1 MKITEYIKESRAELS
16 HVNWPTRNQTA
27 VFSAIVIVI
36 SVVGALYLGL
46 LDSVFKMIVEKV
58 FGF

>member
-1 MKITEYIKESRAELS
+1 MKITEYIKESKAELK

-27 VFSAIVIVI
+27 VFSGIVVAI
-36 SVVGALYLGL
+36 SAVGAIYLGL
-46 LDSVFKMIVEKV
+46 LDSGFKVIIEKV

>member
-16 HVNWPTRNQTA
+16 HVNWPTRNQTVA
-27 VFSAIVIVI
+27 FSVIVI
-36 SVVGALYLGL
+36 GVSVAGAIYLGF
-46 LDSVFKMIVEKV
+46 LDSVFKMIIEKV

>member
-1 MKITEYIKESRAELS
+1 MKITEYIKESKAELS

-27 VFSAIVIVI
+27 VFSGIVIAI

-46 LDSVFKMIVEKV
+46 LDSAFKSIIEKV